1 MSFADR
7 FRLIACVHDLAETP
21 VATGDERS
29 CWVPVSQFRP
39 WLARLEDT
47 AAQSGVTV
55 ELTSDDAFASDY
67 TDLLPLLL
75 ATGRTATFFI
85 PTAFIGRPGRLDAAQ
100 IRELHRLG
108 MRIGTH
114 GTHHVP
120 WARIPHA
127 EARADILDSIAHLED
142 LIGAP
147 ITAAA
152 PPFGSIDRHAVGVLR
167 DNGIDEI
174 HTCDGGYAITAGP
187 LRTRVALSSDAS
199 VNEAIIA
206 LAARRPNARDALRG
220 AWHVLRTAPLPLPAY
235 APRRRLAAASASS

>member
-1 MSFADR
+1 M
-7 FRLIACVHDLAETP
+7 
-21 VATGDERS
+21 
-29 CWVPVSQFRP
+29 
-39 WLARLEDT
+39 
-47 AAQSGVTV
+47 
-55 ELTSDDAFASDY
+55 
-67 TDLLPLLL
+67 
-75 ATGRTATFFI
+75 
-85 PTAFIGRPGRLDAAQ
+85 AQ
-100 IRELHRLG
+100 IREMHRLG
-108 MRIGTH
+108 MGIGTH

-120 WARIPHA
+120 WARIPRA

-152 PPFGSIDRHAVGVLR
+152 PPFGSIDRHAVGLLR
-167 DNGIDEI
+167 DNGITEI

-187 LRTRVALSSDAS
+187 LRTRVALSSGES

-220 AWHVLRTAPLPLPAY
+220 AWHVLRTAPLAPPAY